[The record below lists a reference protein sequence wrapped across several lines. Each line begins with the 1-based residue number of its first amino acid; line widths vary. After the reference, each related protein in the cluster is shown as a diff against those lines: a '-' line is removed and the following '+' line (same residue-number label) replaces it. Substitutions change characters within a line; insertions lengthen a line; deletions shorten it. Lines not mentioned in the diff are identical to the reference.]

1 MRLSIMSGAGHRL
14 NDTMTGNIMS
24 KKTLLATLII
34 GLLSGQAYAAP
45 YLPQAN
51 DHRNGQEFAAAN
63 AWLEVNVTTFERNIQ
78 TLKERLGEKG
88 PQICAIM
95 KADAYGHG
103 IDLLIPS
110 VVKAG
115 IPCIGIASNEEA
127 RVAREKGFD
136 GRLMRVRAASPQEV
150 EAALPYKME
159 ELVGSLESARQM
171 AEIAQRHH
179 TTIAYHLGLNSAGM
193 SRNGLD
199 LRQDN
204 AKQDALELLKLKGL
218 QVVGIMTHFPVEE
231 KEDVKQGFAQF
242 QIDTQWLIA
251 AGKLD
256 RSKLTLHC
264 ANSFTTL
271 EVPQAHLDM
280 VRPGGIL
287 YGDTI
292 PSYTEYQKVMTFKTR
307 VASVNHYPQGNTVG
321 YDRTYTLK
329 RDSLLANLPLGY
341 SDGYRRA
348 LSNKAYVLVG
358 GQKAPVVGKTSMN
371 TIMVDVTDIKGV
383 KPGDEVVLFGRQ
395 GNAEVKQADL
405 EEYNG
410 ALLADMYTIWGYTNP
425 RIITR

>member
-1 MRLSIMSGAGHRL
+1 M
-14 NDTMTGNIMS
+14 N
-24 KKTLLATLII
+24 KKTLLASLILGI
-34 GLLSGQAYAAP
+34 LAAPTMAAP
-45 YLPQAN
+45 YLPLDS

-63 AWLEVNVTTFERNIQ
+63 AWLEVDVAAFEHNIQ
-78 TLKERLGEKG
+78 TLKDRLGDKG

-103 IDLLIPS
+103 IDLLVPS
-110 VVKAG
+110 VIRAG

-127 RVAREKGFD
+127 RVAREKGFE
-136 GRLMRVRAASPQEV
+136 GRLMRVRAATPQEV

-159 ELVGSLESARQM
+159 ELVGSLESARLM
-171 AEIAQRHH
+171 SEIALRHH

-199 LRQDN
+199 LRLSD
-204 AKQDALELLKLKGL
+204 AKRDALDLMKLKGL

-231 KEDVKQGFAQF
+231 KEDVKMGFAQF
-242 QIDTQWLIA
+242 QLDTQWLIEA
-251 AGKLD
+251 ARLD

-271 EVPQAHLDM
+271 EVPEAYLDM
-280 VRPGGIL
+280 VRPGGII

-292 PSYTEYQKVMTFKTR
+292 PSYTEYKKVMAFKTR
-307 VASVNHYPQGNTVG
+307 VASVNHYPKGNSVG
-321 YDRTYTLK
+321 YDRTFTLA
-329 RDSLLANLPLGY
+329 RDSWLANLPLGY

-348 LSNKAYVLVG
+348 LSNKAYVLVN

-395 GNAEVKQADL
+395 GNAEVKQSDL

-425 RIITR
+425 RIIKR